1 MKRIAIAGFIL
12 LLTGGGVL
20 AAILR
25 DTAESGIL
33 EQEPDVSLAQPIGRE
48 PTNEEVARLEAVVGS
63 APAEVIRRL
72 GQPSHVGPHWHYAE
86 VWTYPWGDPT
96 APRPHKAAR
105 VFFRN
110 GVAVQA
116 VYDHMQT
123 GVAEDV
129 VEGQTGQ

>member
-63 APAEVIRRL
+63 SPAEVIRRL
-72 GQPSHVGPHWHYAE
+72 GHPSRVGKYHDGSD
-86 VWTYPWGDPT
+86 VWTFPWGDPT
-96 APRPHKAAR
+96 APRARKAAR